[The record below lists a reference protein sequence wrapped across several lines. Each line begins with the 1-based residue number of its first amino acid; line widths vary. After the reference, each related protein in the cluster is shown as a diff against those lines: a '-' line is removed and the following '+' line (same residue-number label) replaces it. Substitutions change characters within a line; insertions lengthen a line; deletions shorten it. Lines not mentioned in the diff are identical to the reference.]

1 MHRYM
6 FGWRLVGLVVL
17 VLAGCTPT
25 PITVPPAARVAAP
38 QAQEAVQAAA
48 TTVPAAPVPA
58 VVPIAVAVEPTPEPT
73 VAPVTQPAAVAVA
86 PTVAPTAVPQY
97 AEPDDTAC
105 QRTSGSTTLPAPGVP
120 GAQDFFRSFRD
131 PLAAAPLYNPPGTK
145 RIGLQA
151 GHWLTDQVPA
161 ELGRLQGGSN
171 GGGKAEWQVNLDLA
185 QRTAALLEAD
195 GFDVDVLPSTIPP
208 RYQAHVFVALH
219 ADGDVSGAGRGFKI
233 ARPGFSSI
241 PSVDDK
247 LVETLNGIYE
257 AATGLPRD
265 DEHITLRMRYY
276 YAFNSRRYCHAV
288 ATGVPQAIVE
298 MGYLTSATDRQW
310 LIGHPDRL
318 ARGLADGIAAFLRT
332 LP

>member
-6 FGWRLVGLVVL
+6 LGWTLCALVLL
-17 VLAGCTPT
+17 LAGCTPT
-25 PITVPPAARVAAP
+25 PMAVPARVQPA
-38 QAQEAVQAAA
+38 AQEAVQAALTPA
-48 TTVPAAPVPA
+48 VPTTMPAAAATAVPTAAPAVLESTAAPTTVP
-58 VVPIAVAVEPTPEPT
+58 ILPTI
-73 VAPVTQPAAVAVA
+73 
-86 PTVAPTAVPQY
+86 APTAVPQY

-105 QRTSGSTTLPAPGVP
+105 QRTSGTTPLPAPGAP

-131 PLAAAPLYNPPGTK
+131 PLAAAPLYNPPGTR

-161 ELGRLQGGSN
+161 ELGRLQGGSS
-171 GGGKAEWQVNLDLA
+171 GGGKAEWQVNLDVS

-247 LVETLNGIYE
+247 LVDTLNNVYA

-298 MGYLTSATDRQW
+298 MGYMTSGTDRQW
-310 LIGHPDRL
+310 LIGNPDRL
-318 ARGLADGIAAFLRT
+318 ARGLADGITAFLRI